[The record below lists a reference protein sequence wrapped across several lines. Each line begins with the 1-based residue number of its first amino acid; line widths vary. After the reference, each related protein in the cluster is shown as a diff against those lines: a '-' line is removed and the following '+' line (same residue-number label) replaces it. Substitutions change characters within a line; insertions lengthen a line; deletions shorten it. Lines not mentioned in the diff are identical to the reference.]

1 MSHSLHR
8 FGTAENMKDDFCIYT
23 RAAKGV
29 NREKCGD
36 KLRKTLEIYLSE
48 APDNIGSSHSGK
60 SLVAGLKMEEY
71 EKTLD
76 NSYGIMANFDDRE
89 KVKKVLNKAKEA
101 ALGVSVVVSGLIGD
115 VVEIAHECGL
125 KPHTATLSL
134 GIFGK
139 TESLPGKVTTPA
151 LNEPAAPEN
160 EVLEMVTMCGHS
172 LISPNLVREAI
183 ERVRSGKMS
192 AGEAAVMMAKPCT
205 CGIFN
210 VTRCSK
216 RIEEVLGN
224 CCGKKG

>member
-8 FGTAENMKDDFCIYT
+8 FGTAESMKGDFCIYT
-23 RAAKGV
+23 RAARGI
-29 NREKCGD
+29 NRDNCGD

-60 SLVAGLKMEEY
+60 SLVAGLDMEEY
-71 EKTLD
+71 RKTLD

-89 KVKKVLNKAKEA
+89 RVKGVLCKAKEA
-101 ALGVSVVVSGLIGD
+101 GLGVSVVVSGLIDD

-139 TESLPGKVTTPA
+139 TAKLPGEVTTPA
-151 LNEPAAPEN
+151 LNDDGAPEN
-160 EVLEMVTMCGHS
+160 EVMDMVTMCGHS
-172 LISPNLVREAI
+172 LISAELVKEAI
-183 ERVRSGKMS
+183 KRVKSGKMS
-192 AGEAAVMMAKPCT
+192 LEEAATMMARPCT

-210 VTRCSK
+210 VTRCA
-216 RIEEVLGN
+216 
-224 CCGKKG
+224 KKLKEIL